1 MWKAKLNED
10 LKKVVLDSDTK
21 GAYYLNYI
29 QGEDGIYLD
38 KQHLLES
45 GMNSFDLA
53 DIKFAL
59 EDQNYRRKPNIF
71 ISDNI

>member
-1 MWKAKLNED
+1 MWEAKLNED

-21 GAYYLNYI
+21 GAFYLDYT

-38 KQHLLES
+38 KQHLVES

-53 DIKFAL
+53 DISSAL
-59 EDQNYRRKPNIF
+59 ESHNRRNMQSIYLK
-71 ISDNI
+71 DNF

>member
-1 MWKAKLNED
+1 MWEAKLNED

-21 GAYYLNYI
+21 GAFYLDYT

-38 KQHLLES
+38 KQHLVES

-53 DIKFAL
+53 DISSAL
-59 EDQNYRRKPNIF
+59 ESHNRRNTQCIYLKDIY
-71 ISDNI
+71 

>member
-21 GAYYLNYI
+21 GTYYLNYI

-53 DIKFAL
+53 DIKSAL
-59 EDQNYRRKPNIF
+59 EDQNYRRMPNIF